1 MGVVYEAEHRGL
13 GRKVAVK
20 VLRVGTASSD
30 VQAARFQ
37 REAELVSRIGH
48 PNIVEVYDFGRTADG
63 SLYFVMELLRGE
75 SLRARLRRGVLSDA
89 EIAETFAPLLS
100 AISAAHALG
109 IIHRDTYRKNRI
121 CFPASQ
127 HSRELRTDGDVSR
140 HPQLTSCFQ

>member
-1 MGVVYEAEHRGL
+1 MGVVYEAEHLGL

-20 VLRVGTASSD
+20 VLRAGTASSD

-48 PNIVEVYDFGRTADG
+48 PNIVEVYDFGRTVDG

-75 SLRARLRRGVLSDA
+75 SLRARLRSGVLSDS
-89 EIAETFAPLLS
+89 EIAEIFAPLLS

-109 IIHRDTYRKNRI
+109 IIHRENYIKNIFYPWPYSQPLQRRFSDDDRPQRSPTSR
-121 CFPASQ
+121 FP
-127 HSRELRTDGDVSR
+127 
-140 HPQLTSCFQ
+140 